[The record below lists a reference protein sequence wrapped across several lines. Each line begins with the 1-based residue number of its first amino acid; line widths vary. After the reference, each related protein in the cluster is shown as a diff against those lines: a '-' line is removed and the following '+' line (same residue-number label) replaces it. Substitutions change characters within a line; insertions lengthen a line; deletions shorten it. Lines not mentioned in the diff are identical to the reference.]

1 MALNAED
8 DKPAQR
14 RWIQLLQAP
23 SQKTAS
29 CPSRSTVASMI
40 ASRQMGQLWVASA
53 VDWLLA
59 EESWWEN
66 LWCYKYMRSIYLCAL
81 CESPPDCIIKLHT
94 NFCRAKLTIKII
106 FLTIQSHKLKSHI
119 NKSLKLSNSHNFLHA

>member
-29 CPSRSTVASMI
+29 CPSRSAVASMI
-40 ASRQMGQLWVASA
+40 ASRQMVQLWVASA

-59 EESWWEN
+59 EESWWEPEVP
-66 LWCYKYMRSIYLCAL
+66 LMAFHIGLLGASWRGCLFFL
-81 CESPPDCIIKLHT
+81 GGIK
-94 NFCRAKLTIKII
+94 
-106 FLTIQSHKLKSHI
+106 
-119 NKSLKLSNSHNFLHA
+119 